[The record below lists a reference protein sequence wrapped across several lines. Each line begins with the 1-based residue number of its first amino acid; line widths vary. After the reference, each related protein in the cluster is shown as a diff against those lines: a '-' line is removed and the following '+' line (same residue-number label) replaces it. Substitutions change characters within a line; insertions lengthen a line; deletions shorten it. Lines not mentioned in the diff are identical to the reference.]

1 MVEIVSR
8 LDIPCLFWNVDDYGQ
23 QLPASRE
30 ANPRLESEDSSSRPY
45 DSRLGLSE
53 VMTIAIAF
61 HGSDAR
67 TFKGCYTQTV
77 LPYWRDAFPNLVSYT
92 QCPSN

>member
-1 MVEIVSR
+1 
-8 LDIPCLFWNVDDYGQ
+8 
-23 QLPASRE
+23 
-30 ANPRLESEDSSSRPY
+30 
-45 DSRLGLSE
+45 
-53 VMTIAIAF
+53 MTMAIAF

-92 QCPSN
+92 QCPSNLSPAATTARINLYFFLLRITCKKSAVRLS